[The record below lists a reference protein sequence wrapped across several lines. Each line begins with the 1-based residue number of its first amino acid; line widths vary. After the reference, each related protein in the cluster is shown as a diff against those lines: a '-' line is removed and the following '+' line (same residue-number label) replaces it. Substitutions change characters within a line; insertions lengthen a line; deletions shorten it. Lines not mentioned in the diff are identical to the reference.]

1 MSYKLI
7 NGDCL
12 KEMDKLIKD
21 NIKVDL
27 ILTDPP
33 YGTTNCKWDTI
44 IPFKE
49 MWSKLN
55 RLSYDNTPIIL
66 FGSQPFSSQLILSNL
81 DMFKYELIWDKI
93 KGKQPLLSKVQPMK
107 SHENIMVFCKKACT
121 YNPQFRKDKPYKNKG
136 GGKINSEHYKDKNL
150 RKSKIDNKGSRFPVS
165 VLRFKKT
172 DYGVCHPT
180 QKPIKMLEYLIRT
193 YSNKNDTVLDF
204 TMGSGSTGVAC
215 KRTNRN
221 FIGIELDKDYYNI
234 AVDRI
239 ENNIGDEK
247 EKKN

>member
-33 YGTTNCKWDTI
+33 YGTTACKWDTI
-44 IPFKE
+44 IPFNE

-66 FGSQPFSSQLILSNL
+66 FGSQPFSSQLILLNL

-107 SHENIMVFCKKACT
+107 SHENIMVFCKKT
-121 YNPQFRKDKPYKNKG
+121 
-136 GGKINSEHYKDKNL
+136 
-150 RKSKIDNKGSRFPVS
+150 SKIDNKGSRFPVS

-239 ENNIGDEK
+239 ENNIGDVYDG
-247 EKKN
+247 KN